1 MINFNFY
8 TPTKIFFGKD
18 THRDTGKIIKSY
30 GFKKILL
37 HYGKE
42 SIKKSGLYDD
52 IVKSLK
58 ENEIEFV
65 ELGGVKPNPELSL
78 VLEGVKLA
86 KENNVDMILAVG
98 GGSVIDSSKSIGV
111 GAKVDFSPFLF
122 NLKEQTP
129 KETIPVG
136 TVLTIAAAG
145 SEMSDSCVIT
155 DTETQLKRGFN
166 FEGMRPLFSILN
178 PELTYTLPPF
188 QTACGIVDIMMHTL
202 ERYFS
207 KTKENDLADRI
218 AEGLLKAV
226 IDAGKA
232 AMKDPYDYEA
242 RATLMW
248 ASTLSHNGLTGAG
261 KEVFFTCHQ
270 MAHEINGIYDTMA
283 HGETLAIVFP
293 AWAKYMIK
301 YAPEKLAQF
310 AVRVMGCDYNFE
322 NPEKTAYEGIERIEE
337 YFKSLGMPV
346 SLKETPQVDLKR
358 LPEMAEKCTNFGKR
372 KLNCFI
378 PLGKEEIIDI
388 YELMK

>member
-293 AWAKYMIK
+293 ATFIS
-301 YAPEKLAQF
+301 PE
-310 AVRVMGCDYNFE
+310 
-322 NPEKTAYEGIERIEE
+322 
-337 YFKSLGMPV
+337 
-346 SLKETPQVDLKR
+346 
-358 LPEMAEKCTNFGKR
+358 
-372 KLNCFI
+372 
-378 PLGKEEIIDI
+378 
-388 YELMK
+388 